1 MKEKD
6 DFGWVSEA
14 LEEINDGFSEIIEIV
29 SGSDADS
36 SNKRR
41 ILGDEG
47 NTSAMINWA
56 IMIINIILFRFCSPG
71 LY

>member
-56 IMIINIILFRFCSPG
+56 IMIINIILLRFCSPG